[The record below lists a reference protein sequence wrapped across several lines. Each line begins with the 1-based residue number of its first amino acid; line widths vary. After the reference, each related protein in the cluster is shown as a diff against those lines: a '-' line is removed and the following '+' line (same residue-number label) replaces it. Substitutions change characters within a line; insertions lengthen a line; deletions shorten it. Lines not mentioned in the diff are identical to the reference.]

1 MSNSLFMVYT
11 FLFLSV
17 ILLTF
22 CLVFGVL
29 TKSRGTIVI
38 SSVGIG
44 LQSLVILMFR
54 FLLFAGMQIG
64 NLYIG

>member
-17 ILLTF
+17 ILLTI